1 MVIRIQPQLNYH
13 VQNLARPTPRDIE
26 MGHPCTGDVNAM
38 DIHLQ
43 HYVESKPKKMISDWW
58 LPTNNHFVKLYVAI
72 IICWILHDKF
82 CWESYHRGNTWWRHQ
97 MITFAALMVICAGNS
112 LVTGE
117 FPAQRPVARS
127 FDAFFDLRLNKRLS
141 KQWWGWWFETLS
153 RLL

>member
-1 MVIRIQPQLNYH
+1 MRGIHRWPDNVSIWWRHH
-13 VQNLARPTPRDIE
+13 VERTLIWIE
-26 MGHPCTGDVNAM
+26 GGASC

-43 HYVESKPKKMISDWW
+43 HYVESKPKKLISDWW
-58 LPTNNHFVKLYVAI
+58 LPTYNHFVKLYVAI
-72 IICWILHDKF
+72 IICWIVHDKF

-153 RLL
+153 RPL